1 MTKKIIFAG
10 IAMLF
15 AASCS
20 NDNDVNVINSDELV
34 PVTVHVDAFSVEQG
48 EFPAIKATAI
58 GDYATVKAITL
69 AFYKSD
75 GTQAYKHTQFK
86 ADAST
91 FTTYGEFSTSLTA
104 GNYTLVVLGYGQGTT
119 NEEITL
125 TSPTSAG
132 FTGTVRETFAYTEPV
147 VVNTSTPLDI
157 SATLDRIVSKV
168 SVKSTDGR
176 SADVKTIRVSMS
188 GGSKSFNPTTGL
200 ATDNNGFANSVVTS
214 TAVGNTTNI
223 GSALFLITDEQNVNV
238 TIETLDNDDNVL
250 FSKTVNNVPLKRNR
264 VTTLTGAMY
273 SVTGTANAGSFQVN
287 TDWLTPEDDIVF

>member
-1 MTKKIIFAG
+1 MKKYLFMAIIALL
-10 IAMLF
+10 AV
-15 AASCS
+15 SCS
-20 NDNDVNVINSDELV
+20 NNNETDVNNSDEQV
-34 PVTVHVDAFSVEQG
+34 PVTVRVDGFVVSQG
-48 EFPAIKATAI
+48 DFPTTRATAV
-58 GDYATVKAITL
+58 GDYAGVKAITL

-147 VVNTSTPLDI
+147 VVNTSTPLNL
-157 SATLDRIVSKV
+157 SATLDRIISKV

-188 GGSKSFNPTTGL
+188 GGSKSFNPTSGL

-223 GSALFLITDEQNVNV
+223 GSALFLITDEQNVDV

-273 SVTGTANAGSFQVN
+273 SVTGTANAGSFQLN
-287 TDWLTPEDDIVF
+287 TDWITPEDDIAF

>member
-1 MTKKIIFAG
+1 M
-10 IAMLF
+10 
-15 AASCS
+15 
-20 NDNDVNVINSDELV
+20 
-34 PVTVHVDAFSVEQG
+34 
-48 EFPAIKATAI
+48 
-58 GDYATVKAITL
+58 
-69 AFYKSD
+69 
-75 GTQAYKHTQFK
+75 
-86 ADAST
+86 
-91 FTTYGEFSTSLTA
+91 
-104 GNYTLVVLGYGQGTT
+104 VLGYGQGTT

-147 VVNTSTPLDI
+147 VVNTSTPLNL

-223 GSALFLITDEQNVNV
+223 GSALFLITDEQTVNV

-273 SVTGTANAGSFQVN
+273 SVTGTANAGSFQLN
-287 TDWLTPEDDIVF
+287 TDWITPEDDIVF

>member
-1 MTKKIIFAG
+1 MAG
-10 IAMLF
+10 IALLF
-15 AASCS
+15 AACS
-20 NDNDVNVINSDELV
+20 NEETLEINSNELV
-34 PVTVHVDAFSVEQG
+34 PVTVRVDGFAVSQDD
-48 EFPAIKATAI
+48 FPSTRATAVN
-58 GDYATVKAITL
+58 DYAGVKSLTL
-69 AFYKSD
+69 AFYASD

-86 ADAST
+86 TDAST
-91 FTTYGEFSTSLTA
+91 FTTFGEFSTSLTA
-104 GNYTLVVLGYGQGTT
+104 GNYTLVVLGYGQGAT
-119 NEEITL
+119 NEEITI

-132 FTGTVRETFAYTEPV
+132 FTGIVRETFAYTEPV

-188 GGSKSFNPTTGL
+188 GGSKSFNPSTGL

-223 GSALFLITDEQNVNV
+223 GSALFLITDEQNVDV

-250 FSKTVNNVPLKRNR
+250 FSKTVSNVPLKRNR

-273 SVTGTANAGSFQVN
+273 SVTGTANAASFQLN
-287 TDWLTPEDDIVF
+287 TDWITPEDDIAF

>member
-1 MTKKIIFAG
+1 MAIVA
-10 IAMLF
+10 LF

-20 NDNDVNVINSDELV
+20 QNNETEVINEPV
-34 PVTVHVDAFSVEQG
+34 PVTVHVDGFSVSQG
-48 EFPAIKATAI
+48 DFPSTRATAV
-58 GDYATVKAITL
+58 GDYAGVKSLTL
-69 AFYKSD
+69 AFYASD

-86 ADAST
+86 TDAST
-91 FTTYGEFSTSLTA
+91 FTTFGEFSTSLTA

-132 FTGTVRETFAYTEPV
+132 FTDTVRETFAYTEPV
-147 VVNTSTPLDI
+147 VVNTSTPLNL
-157 SATLDRIVSKV
+157 SATLDRIVSKI

-200 ATDNNGFANSVVTS
+200 ATDNNGLVNSVVTS
-214 TAVGNTTNI
+214 TTVGNPTNI
-223 GSALFLITDEQNVNV
+223 GSALFLITDEQTVNV

-250 FSKTVNNVPLKRNR
+250 FSKTVNNVPLERNR

-273 SVTGTANAGSFQVN
+273 SVTGTANAGSFQLN
-287 TDWLTPEDDIVF
+287 TDWITPEDDIAF